1 MEILDVA
8 GADFQA
14 DDSKQHYKNPT
25 VALYCYS
32 ITDQESADMLTKM
45 NLELGFAN
53 PIKIIVGLKQDLDAE
68 RVVDQTLIAA
78 FAKKFN
84 YKARLETTSTDSANS

>member
-1 MEILDVA
+1 
-8 GADFQA
+8 
-14 DDSKQHYKNPT
+14 
-25 VALYCYS
+25 
-32 ITDQESADMLTKM
+32 M

-84 YKARLETTSTDSANS
+84 YKARLETTSTDSANSLKLFDLIAKFLYIKFVDEE